1 MQTEML
7 RINPQKKDGTSGEG
21 EGMQMDLLR
30 IESAEKRR
38 DIRGRGRGA
47 NGYVADKSAGKKTG
61 HQGRGRGAN
70 GFVAD
75 RIRGKKAGHHGRI
88 GERMCLGM

>member
-1 MQTEML
+1 M
-7 RINPQKKDGTSGEG
+7 
-21 EGMQMDLLR
+21 LR

-38 DIRGRGRGA
+38 DIRGRGRDQTDMLRIRR
-47 NGYVADKSAGKKTG
+47 Y
-61 HQGRGRGAN
+61 
-70 GFVAD
+70 VAD